1 MKVGDKVK
9 LKKEYLPLPIANE
22 LYRNDT
28 YIIEKIFFSG
38 VGVRK
43 YFHISK
49 IGTPSRRGRKQVW
62 SNGTA
67 FWSEM
72 FESAKTVGF
81 IIE

>member
-49 IGTPSRRGRKQVW
+49 IGTPS
-62 SNGTA
+62 NGTA